1 VALPAEPFAER
12 CRRAAAA
19 AASLGVDRLLASD
32 HGSVR
37 WLTGRES
44 EIGWGPLYP
53 ISAGTH
59 VLLDLDGGGR
69 IFCAEGEEEAGPA
82 IDGLQV
88 VTYPG
93 YTVTPLRA
101 YTSLKQLLN
110 GGGRLAVEAHA
121 LPIALAPSAETVD
134 AAPALASLRR
144 RKDPAEIARIE
155 RAARVASVGQ
165 RTFRACAEP
174 GKTEI
179 EVFSA
184 LHAAMEK
191 EAGTRVP
198 VLPDLI
204 SGPRMALVGVPPSDR
219 RLEAGDLAL
228 ADLVVRVEG
237 YWADSC
243 TTICL
248 GEPTDQMR
256 RLHEA
261 CVRALDV
268 GVSMLKPGTIAGDID
283 AQVRGMMREAGYEY
297 PHHTGHGVGV
307 SFHEEPRVVPGADMV
322 LEEDMVVALEPA
334 GFGNRIG
341 CRTEHLMVVTPAG
354 GRVLTD
360 YPFGLQI

>member
-1 VALPAEPFAER
+1 MALEEPFAER

-19 AASLGVDRLLASD
+19 AASLGAECLLASD
-32 HGSVR
+32 HGTVR

-59 VLLDLDGGGR
+59 VLLDGDGRGR
-69 IFCAEGEEEAGPA
+69 IFCPEGEEEDGPA
-82 IDGLQV
+82 VSGLEV

-93 YTVTPLRA
+93 YTLTPLRA
-101 YTSLKQLLN
+101 YQELRGLLEVSA
-110 GGGRLAVEAHA
+110 RLAIEPHA
-121 LPIALAPSAETVD
+121 LPVALLPSTVTVD
-134 AAPALASLRR
+134 ATTALASLRL
-144 RKDPAEIARIE
+144 RKDPAEIARVE

-165 RTFRACAEP
+165 RTFRACAAP
-174 GKTEI
+174 GMTEI

-204 SGPRMALVGVPPSDR
+204 SGPRMLLVGVPPSNR

-228 ADLVVRVEG
+228 ADLVVRVDG

-248 GEPTDQMR
+248 GKPTDEML
-256 RLHEA
+256 RLHDA
-261 CVRALDV
+261 CVRALEM
-268 GVSMLKPGTIAGDID
+268 GIEMLRPGTVAGELDSR
-283 AQVRGMMREAGYEY
+283 VRSAMKDAGYEY

-307 SFHEEPRVVPGADMV
+307 SFHEEPRIVPGADIV
-322 LEEDMVVALEPA
+322 LEEGMVVALEPA
-334 GFGNRIG
+334 GFGPGIG
-341 CRTEHLMVVTPAG
+341 CRTEHLMVVTPSG

-360 YPFGLQI
+360 YPFGLQL

>member
-1 VALPAEPFAER
+1 MPPRRRSSRGSTWWPRLHWPPLPASCAVR
-12 CRRAAAA
+12 GRR
-19 AASLGVDRLLASD
+19 
-32 HGSVR
+32 
-37 WLTGRES
+37 
-44 EIGWGPLYP
+44 
-53 ISAGTH
+53 
-59 VLLDLDGGGR
+59 
-69 IFCAEGEEEAGPA
+69 
-82 IDGLQV
+82 
-88 VTYPG
+88 
-93 YTVTPLRA
+93 
-101 YTSLKQLLN
+101 
-110 GGGRLAVEAHA
+110 
-121 LPIALAPSAETVD
+121 
-134 AAPALASLRR
+134 
-144 RKDPAEIARIE
+144 
-155 RAARVASVGQ
+155 
-165 RTFRACAEP
+165 
-174 GKTEI
+174 
-179 EVFSA
+179 
-184 LHAAMEK
+184 
-191 EAGTRVP
+191 
-198 VLPDLI
+198 
-204 SGPRMALVGVPPSDR
+204 PPSDR

-297 PHHTGHGVGV
+297 PHHTGHGIGV

>member
-1 VALPAEPFAER
+1 MALPAEPFAER
-12 CRRAAAA
+12 CRGAAAA

-101 YTSLKQLLN
+101 YTRLKQLLN

-179 EVFSA
+179 EGCSA

-198 VLPDLI
+198 GLPDLI

-256 RLHEA
+256 RLHRA
-261 CVRALDV
+261 CVRALQA
-268 GVSMLKPGTIAGDID
+268 GFELAWPGTVVGDLEQRIL
-283 AQVRGMMREAGYEY
+283 AAIREAGFVY
-297 PHHTGHGVGV
+297 P
-307 SFHEEPRVVPGADMV
+307 
-322 LEEDMVVALEPA
+322 
-334 GFGNRIG
+334 
-341 CRTEHLMVVTPAG
+341 
-354 GRVLTD
+354 
-360 YPFGLQI
+360 

>member
-1 VALPAEPFAER
+1 MALPAEPFAER

-204 SGPRMALVGVPPSDR
+204 SGPRMALVGVRATAASRPATWPWPTWSYVSRVIGPTRAPRSAWASPPIR
-219 RLEAGDLAL
+219 CAG
-228 ADLVVRVEG
+228 
-237 YWADSC
+237 C
-243 TTICL
+243 TR
-248 GEPTDQMR
+248 PV
-256 RLHEA
+256 
-261 CVRALDV
+261 CVP
-268 GVSMLKPGTIAGDID
+268 SMS
-283 AQVRGMMREAGYEY
+283 VYR
-297 PHHTGHGVGV
+297 
-307 SFHEEPRVVPGADMV
+307 
-322 LEEDMVVALEPA
+322 
-334 GFGNRIG
+334 
-341 CRTEHLMVVTPAG
+341 C
-354 GRVLTD
+354 
-360 YPFGLQI
+360 